1 MLDPCLLKVCQAH
14 PAIGPVHQTNVLSRL
29 VPIAFLD
36 RVFEELET
44 VAKDS
49 RLHAPVRSE
58 IVPAKED
65 SDLEPVCPIVPYRD
79 EMLGMLL
86 VPAQGRGEHFASKD
100 IHLFE
105 DLLRRRVVCET
116 ADDAECHQASQRDPA
131 KNRCGEVR
139 IEPGSFVLTKARL
152 ALEPVLDTEEAVQGL
167 QKQTDRCHR
176 GEHDQAHLFEWL
188 EIFLELGKHD
198 PGQVTRTVPERLAV
212 DIEGV
217 SVAGRLDP
225 AGKQRV
231 LHGVSQ
237 AENDEEERRD
247 PAQAADQSMIAN
259 DPGNQPMI
267 DACSEGQQDEGSE
280 TRADGPQGKGIHAL
294 PFLLAL
300 EYTISSK
307 RDSMRSLLGGIGRS
321 RRDGLGHCSA
331 CPLAVPAGIGTL
343 PHLRV
348 VMP

>member
-1 MLDPCLLKVCQAH
+1 
-14 PAIGPVHQTNVLSRL
+14 
-29 VPIAFLD
+29 
-36 RVFEELET
+36 
-44 VAKDS
+44 
-49 RLHAPVRSE
+49 
-58 IVPAKED
+58 
-65 SDLEPVCPIVPYRD
+65 
-79 EMLGMLL
+79 
-86 VPAQGRGEHFASKD
+86 
-100 IHLFE
+100 
-105 DLLRRRVVCET
+105 
-116 ADDAECHQASQRDPA
+116 
-131 KNRCGEVR
+131 
-139 IEPGSFVLTKARL
+139 
-152 ALEPVLDTEEAVQGL
+152 
-167 QKQTDRCHR
+167 
-176 GEHDQAHLFEWL
+176 LFEWL

-280 TRADGPQGKGIHAL
+280 TRADGPQGKGIHAM
-294 PFLLAL
+294 PFRSAL
-300 EYTISSK
+300 ERTIPLNQDLV
-307 RDSMRSLLGGIGRS
+307 RTLLGGIGRS

-331 CPLAVPAGIGTL
+331 CPLAFLAGLGTL
-343 PHLRV
+343 LHLRV